1 MLSSDRDVQAMIVN
15 YQINP
20 RLQKFN
26 LFQRCF
32 KSLQTSIS
40 EKLNLAKFNAPKLS
54 SRRLTSAIVIFGL
67 TLGSS
72 AALAPV
78 AQASRT
84 FVSESA
90 TYDTAATIEFAV
102 PVFNDGDF

>member
-1 MLSSDRDVQAMIVN
+1 MLSSETDVQVMIAN

-20 RLQKFN
+20 R
-26 LFQRCF
+26 
-32 KSLQTSIS
+32 
-40 EKLNLAKFNAPKLS
+40 KLS
-54 SRRLTSAIVIFGL
+54 SRRLTSAVIIFGMV
-67 TLGSS
+67 LGSS

-84 FVSESA
+84 FASESA
-90 TYDTAATIEFAV
+90 TYDTAATIEFVV